1 MVLPPR
7 MRRSMSNTSVLTS
20 PGTATIEVSSEAPS
34 PETMSVSFSPPEPI
48 SARSWSSQFASVA
61 LT

>member
-7 MRRSMSNTSVLTS
+7 IFRSMSKTSVFTS
-20 PGTATIEVSSEAPS
+20 PGTATIEVSSDAPS

-48 SARSWSSQFASVA
+48 SARS
-61 LT
+61 